1 MGDNEEKVV
10 REGMMSKSGYGSEDN
25 PLMEGVATRREGKT
39 SHNGLGSDHGKGVGR
54 RVH

>member
-1 MGDNEEKVV
+1 
-10 REGMMSKSGYGSEDN
+10 MMSKSGYGSEDN